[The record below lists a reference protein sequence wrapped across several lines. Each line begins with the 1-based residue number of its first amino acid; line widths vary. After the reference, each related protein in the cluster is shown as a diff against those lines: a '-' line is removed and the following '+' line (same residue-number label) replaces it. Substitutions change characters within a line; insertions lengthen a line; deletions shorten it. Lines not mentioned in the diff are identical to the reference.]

1 MTTKLLKNS
10 DNIGFNSGLRNRQLP
25 LIGLERYFAVCHLKK
40 MNSKTAF
47 IILGSIVALSI
58 ALHLPLAWWY
68 EWHINDNGT
77 VVMFSNVILIN
88 DTKFY
93 LLSFLE
99 VVKFIMPMLIL
110 IITSIVIIKKV
121 TKIKFIS
128 DNLLIC

>member
-25 LIGLERYFAVCHLKK
+25 LIGLERYFAVCRLKK

-58 ALHLPLAWWY
+58 AIHLPLAWWY
-68 EWHINDNGT
+68 GWQINDNGT